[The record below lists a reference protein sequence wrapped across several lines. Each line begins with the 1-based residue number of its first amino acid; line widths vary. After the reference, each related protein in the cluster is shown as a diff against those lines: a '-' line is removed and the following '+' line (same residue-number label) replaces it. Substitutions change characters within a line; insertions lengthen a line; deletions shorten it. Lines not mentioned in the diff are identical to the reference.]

1 MITGGLTAGGK
12 SINVGNQE
20 ILILDINNIPV
31 KYLFSEADGTFS
43 FAGLPYGEYK
53 VYPVITG
60 IKTYPVTVILS
71 ATNTS
76 ANVIM
81 KISGQTVAGTGES
94 EQNSLLENLYPNPAS
109 DEIAVTVKSKGL
121 IKFQIIDASGK
132 TVLVKQESISIP
144 GEIILISIKELVPGI
159 YILIIQ
165 DEKGNASKRRFI
177 IL

>member
-1 MITGGLTAGGK
+1 
-12 SINVGNQE
+12 
-20 ILILDINNIPV
+20 
-31 KYLFSEADGTFS
+31 
-43 FAGLPYGEYK
+43 
-53 VYPVITG
+53 
-60 IKTYPVTVILS
+60 
-71 ATNTS
+71 
-76 ANVIM
+76 M